1 MANIEKISISL
12 PRDMIDTMKDAVER
26 GDYATTSEVVRD
38 AMRDWQKKEIVARYE
53 ALRPKSLA
61 ELRRMVQKGIDS
73 LDRGEGTPAE
83 EVFARL
89 KAKYTAMA
97 RAQKANAKRTSRR

>member
-1 MANIEKISISL
+1 MSNVEKISISL
-12 PRDMIDTMKDAVER
+12 PRDMIEDMKDAVER
-26 GDYATTSEVVRD
+26 GSYATTSEVVRD
-38 AMRDWQKKEIVARYE
+38 AMRDWRKKETVARYE

-61 ELRRMVQKGIDS
+61 DLRRMIQQGIDS
-73 LDRGEGTPAE
+73 ADRGDMKPAE

-97 RAQKANAKRTSRR
+97 KAQKPKRKTRR